1 MFLCFLFFIS
11 LYKYR
16 PPYAREVNKS
26 VLNSSNDADIP
37 LMMLN
42 NTSLP
47 SSELFG
53 HISTQILMI
62 NNS

>member
-1 MFLCFLFFIS
+1 MFLYFLFFIF

-26 VLNSSNDADIP
+26 VLNSSNDADI
-37 LMMLN
+37 LLTILI

-53 HISTQILMI
+53 HISIQIFMI
-62 NNS
+62 NN

>member
-11 LYKYR
+11 LYIYR

-26 VLNSSNDADIP
+26 VLNSSSDADIP
-37 LMMLN
+37 LIIFI

-47 SSELFG
+47 SSELFE
-53 HISTQILMI
+53 HISIQIFMI